1 MVYPLALSLIRIH
14 KNMLIKIR
22 VFFLLTSTFFL
33 CQCTTAVNPPEM
45 AAPAPT
51 PKVEKK
57 KIASPYSKP
66 TGSYLVQAKN
76 QEGIEKQQSLLLA
89 AGRLISEGQWRQ
101 GAAILAQTSELT
113 SALKDEK
120 NLLLA
125 QIDLIRDRPQIALN
139 RLDDITA
146 HNELSP
152 YQKIQLHELLA
163 QAYRSTGK
171 QLESVNERIQLET
184 LLTDEESQ
192 ANNRRTLWLTLTRI
206 PQAELNS
213 FAAKVAN
220 QSVLQGWIQLAL
232 ISRTYRDNP
241 KSLLAA
247 LDHWQSQYRG
257 HPANNILPTPLDSI
271 ANKIR
276 AQPKQVALLLPLSG
290 ALQGPGTAVRDGFMA
305 AYKSNNSETSMQVK
319 SYDTNKG
326 DVTSLYQNAINDGA
340 DYIVG
345 PLTKSQVAAI
355 AALPHPVPTLLLND
369 ADTAIQENSYSF
381 GLSPANEAM
390 QVAIRAK
397 NKGYSRALIIA
408 PGNDWG
414 KEVTKAFTQQ
424 WQKSGGRV
432 VDTFLYGSN
441 DDLNKK
447 MKDFLQ
453 ITNSQQRE
461 KKLRELLGQKIQ
473 PVISRRQDFDM
484 IFLLAYPSKARQIM
498 PLLNYYYAGDVPVYA
513 TASVYGGSANP
524 LKDKDLDGII
534 FCDIPWVFS
543 HQAGTRNWPEQ
554 FNSYNRL
561 YALGIDSY
569 TLATQLNQLMLFPAD
584 QSQNGEGILYLK
596 PSQHVAR
603 VLEWGQFKQG
613 LVHSLG
619 EMA

>member
-1 MVYPLALSLIRIH
+1 
-14 KNMLIKIR
+14 MLLKIR
-22 VFFLLTSTFFL
+22 LFFLLTSTFLL
-33 CQCTTAVNPPEM
+33 CQCTTAINPPEM
-45 AAPAPT
+45 PVPT
-51 PKVEKK
+51 AKVEKK
-57 KIASPYSKP
+57 KIANPYSKP
-66 TGSYLVQAKN
+66 TGSYLAQAKN
-76 QEGIEKQQSLLLA
+76 QEGMEKQQSLLLA
-89 AGRLISEGQWRQ
+89 AGRLISDGQWRQ
-101 GAAILAQTSELT
+101 GAAILAQTSDLT
-113 SALKDEK
+113 PTLKDEK

-125 QIDLIRDRPQIALN
+125 KIDLIRDRPQVALN
-139 RLDDITA
+139 KLDGITERE
-146 HNELSP
+146 ELSV

-171 QLESVNERIQLET
+171 QLESVNERIQLEA
-184 LLTDEESQ
+184 LFTDEESQ

-213 FAAKVAN
+213 FIASQATN
-220 QSVLQGWIQLAL
+220 QSVLQGWIELSL
-232 ISRTYRDNP
+232 ISRKYRDNP

-247 LDHWQSQYRG
+247 LDHWQSQHRN
-257 HPANNILPTPLDSI
+257 HPANHILPTPLDSI
-271 ANKIR
+271 ADKIR
-276 AQPKQVALLLPLSG
+276 TQPKQVALLLPLSG
-290 ALQGPGTAVRDGFMA
+290 TLQGPGTAVRDGFMA
-305 AYKSNNSETSMQVK
+305 AYKSNNSEISMQVK
-319 SYDTNKG
+319 TYDTNKG
-326 DVTSLYQNAINDGA
+326 DVASLYQNAVNDGA

-345 PLTKSQVAAI
+345 PLIKSQVAAV

-369 ADTAIQENSYSF
+369 ADTTIQENSYLF
-381 GLSPANEAM
+381 GLSPANEAT

-414 KEVTKAFTQQ
+414 KDVAKAFTQQ
-424 WQKSGGRV
+424 WQKSGGYV
-432 VDTFLYGSN
+432 VDTYLYGSN

-498 PLLNYYYAGDVPVYA
+498 PLLNYYYASNVPVYA

-543 HQAGTRNWPEQ
+543 HQVGTRNWPEQ

-596 PSQHVAR
+596 PSQQVAR
-603 VLEWGQFKQG
+603 VLEWGQFRQG

-619 EMA
+619 ETV

>member
-1 MVYPLALSLIRIH
+1 
-14 KNMLIKIR
+14 MLIKIR
-22 VFFLLTSTFFL
+22 AFFLLTSTFFL

-45 AAPAPT
+45 AAPVPA

-57 KIASPYSKP
+57 IANPYSKP
-66 TGSYLVQAKN
+66 TANYLTQAKN
-76 QEGIEKQQSLLLA
+76 QEGIEKQESLLLA

-113 SALKDEK
+113 PELRDEK

-125 QIDLIRDRPQIALN
+125 QIDLIRDRPKTALN
-139 RLDDITA
+139 KLANISETNSFSA
-146 HNELSP
+146 

-163 QAYRSTGK
+163 QAYSREGK
-171 QLESVNERIQLET
+171 QLEAINERIKLET
-184 LLTDEESQ
+184 LLADQESLD
-192 ANNRRTLWLTLTRI
+192 NNRRTLWLTLTRM
-206 PQAELNS
+206 PQTELSNLATQAS
-213 FAAKVAN
+213 TQPVF
-220 QSVLQGWIQLAL
+220 QGWIQLAL
-232 ISRTYRDNP
+232 ISRKYRDNP
-241 KSLLAA
+241 KSLLVA
-247 LDHWQSQYRG
+247 LNQWQSQYNN
-257 HPANNILPTPLDSI
+257 HPAGTILPNPLDSM
-271 ANKIR
+271 ANKMR
-276 AQPKQVALLLPLSG
+276 PQPKKVALLLPMSG

-305 AYKSNNSETSMQVK
+305 AYKNNNSESSMQVK

-326 DVTSLYQNAINDGA
+326 DIASLYQNAIDEGA

-345 PLTKSQVAAI
+345 PLTKSQVATV

-369 ADTAIQENSYSF
+369 ADTNIQENSYSF
-381 GLSPANEAM
+381 GLSPANEAT

-397 NKGYSRALIIA
+397 NKGYNRALIIA

-414 KEVTKAFTQQ
+414 KEITKAFEQQ
-424 WQKSGGRV
+424 WQKGGGRIV
-432 VDTFLYGSN
+432 GTLRYGAS

-453 ITNSQQRE
+453 ISDSQQRE
-461 KKLRELLGQKIQ
+461 QKLRELLGQRIQ
-473 PVISRRQDFDM
+473 PIISRRQDFDM
-484 IFLLAYPSKARQIM
+484 VFLLAYPSKARQIM

-513 TASVYGGSANP
+513 TASVYSGSANP

-534 FCDIPWVFS
+534 FCDIPWVFA

-584 QSQNGEGILYLK
+584 KSRNGEGILYMQ

-603 VLEWGQFKQG
+603 VFEWGQFKQG

-619 EMA
+619 ETV

>member
-1 MVYPLALSLIRIH
+1 
-14 KNMLIKIR
+14 MLIKSIKIR
-22 VFFLLTSTFFL
+22 AFFLLTSTFFL
-33 CQCTTAVNPPEM
+33 CQCTTALNPPEM
-45 AAPAPT
+45 AAPVSAL
-51 PKVEKK
+51 KVEKK

-66 TGSYLVQAKN
+66 TASYLEQAKN

-89 AGRLISEGQWRQ
+89 AGRLISDGQWRQ
-101 GAAILAQTSELT
+101 GAAILAQTSGLT
-113 SALKDEK
+113 PALADEK

-125 QIDLIRDRPQIALN
+125 QIDLIRDRPQMALN
-139 RLDDITA
+139 KLASITQSDA
-146 HNELSP
+146 FSP
-152 YQKIQLHELLA
+152 YQKIQLHELFA
-163 QAYRSTGK
+163 QAYRGEGK
-171 QLESVNERIQLET
+171 LLESVNERIKLET
-184 LLTDEESQ
+184 LLRDEESQ
-192 ANNRRTLWLTLTRI
+192 VNNRRTLWLTLTRI

-213 FAAKVAN
+213 LAAKAPN
-220 QSVLQGWIQLAL
+220 QSFLQGWIQLAL
-232 ISRTYRDNP
+232 ISRKYRDNP

-247 LDHWQSQYRG
+247 LDQWQSQYNS
-257 HPANNILPTPLDSI
+257 HPANHILPSPLDSI
-271 ANKIR
+271 ANKMR

-305 AYKSNNSETSMQVK
+305 AYKSSETSIQVK
-319 SYDTNKG
+319 TYDTNKG
-326 DVTSLYQNAINDGA
+326 DVASLYQNAINDGA
-340 DYIVG
+340 DYVVG
-345 PLTKSQVAAI
+345 PLTKSQVAAV

-369 ADTAIQENSYSF
+369 ADTSIQENSYLF
-381 GLSPANEAM
+381 GLSPANEAT

-408 PGNDWG
+408 PGNEWG
-414 KEVTKAFTQQ
+414 KEITKAFSQQ

-432 VDTFLYGSN
+432 VDTFSYALN

-453 ITNSQQRE
+453 ISNSQQRE
-461 KKLRELLGQKIQ
+461 KKIRELLGQKIQ

-561 YALGIDSY
+561 YALGMDSY

-584 QSQNGEGILYLK
+584 QSHNGEGVLYLK
-596 PSQHVAR
+596 PSQQVAR
-603 VLEWGQFKQG
+603 VLEWGQFRQG

-619 EMA
+619 ETA

>member
-1 MVYPLALSLIRIH
+1 
-14 KNMLIKIR
+14 MLLKIR
-22 VFFLLTSTFFL
+22 VFFLLTSTFLL

-45 AAPAPT
+45 AAPVPV

-66 TGSYLVQAKN
+66 TGSYLAQAKN
-76 QEGIEKQQSLLLA
+76 QEGMEKQQSLLLA

-101 GAAILAQTSELT
+101 GAAILAQTSDLT
-113 SALKDEK
+113 PALKNEK

-139 RLDDITA
+139 KLDGITERD
-146 HNELSP
+146 ELSA

-163 QAYRSTGK
+163 QAYRSTDK
-171 QLESVNERIQLET
+171 QLESVNERIQLEA

-213 FAAKVAN
+213 FAAQAAN
-220 QSVLQGWIQLAL
+220 QSILQGWVELAL
-232 ISRTYRDNP
+232 ISRKYRDNP

-247 LDHWQSQYRG
+247 LDHWQSQYRN
-257 HPANNILPTPLDSI
+257 HPANHILPTPLDSI
-271 ANKIR
+271 ADKIR
-276 AQPKQVALLLPLSG
+276 TQPKQVALLLPLSG

-319 SYDTNKG
+319 TYDTNKG
-326 DVTSLYQNAINDGA
+326 DVASLYQNAVNDGA

-345 PLTKSQVAAI
+345 PLTKSQVAAV

-369 ADTAIQENSYSF
+369 ADTAIQENSYLF
-381 GLSPANEAM
+381 GLSPANEAI

-414 KEVTKAFTQQ
+414 KEVANAFTQQ
-424 WQKSGGRV
+424 WQKNGGRV
-432 VDTFLYGSN
+432 IDTFLYGSN

-596 PSQHVAR
+596 LPQQVAR
-603 VLEWGQFKQG
+603 VLEWGQFRQG

-619 EMA
+619 ETA